1 MWTAKG
7 EGGFLKKPC
16 HSTREGGDVG
26 GRSTWTKF
34 FTYYLNT
41 SVPPILP
48 KFSDQKMGSRRV
60 VGWYKK
66 PENYFGFILPIKPR
80 SP

>member
-1 MWTAKG
+1 MTKITFFGPSGLSSDNLILTAVAMILTR
-7 EGGFLKKPC
+7 LKILFR
-16 HSTREGGDVG
+16 TII
-26 GRSTWTKF
+26 
-34 FTYYLNT
+34 T